1 MKKNGKI
8 LFIIIMTQ
16 KSKTRE
22 RRKIKSF
29 ALRGDRQG
37 RNNWRR
43 AEKWCSFIKQKVKF
57 SLPLILETVH
67 LQNGS
72 TNQSFDAHIRVSN
85 SKKLEHVIWMILIAL
100 KNIFSCKH
108 GFCFLNMRYWITTV
122 ARCGN
127 PRCYYILEYVC
138 MQIAMLHCGQAPYK
152 PCKGNIMKDIY

>member
-1 MKKNGKI
+1 
-8 LFIIIMTQ
+8 MTQ

-29 ALRGDRQG
+29 ALQGNRQG

-43 AEKWCSFIKQKVKF
+43 AETMVLVYQAESKAFSSPHTGNCASSKWFNK
-57 SLPLILETVH
+57 LITWCTYTSVI
-67 LQNGS
+67 
-72 TNQSFDAHIRVSN
+72 D
-85 SKKLEHVIWMILIAL
+85 SKKLGNIIWMILIAL

-108 GFCFLNMRYWITTV
+108 GFCFLIVRYWITTV

-138 MQIAMLHCGQAPYK
+138 MQIATLHCGQAPYK